1 MANYS
6 VMGQIQAMLH
16 RLRRVAIRGIA
27 VFALISFPLMP
38 ASAGQDDPA
47 LAGLFKLLRTST
59 EGIQAQILQ
68 NQIWVIWHQHD
79 DPDVSRLMDRGIRAM
94 HEADYPVALAAFDA
108 VTELDDQFAEG
119 WNKRATLYYL
129 MGDYDRSVL
138 DIQKTLELEPRHFG
152 ALSGLG
158 LINMALD
165 RKDAAIAAFEQTI
178 AVNPH
183 ATGARQNIE
192 MLREAQKRERI

>member
-1 MANYS
+1 
-6 VMGQIQAMLH
+6 
-16 RLRRVAIRGIA
+16 
-27 VFALISFPLMP
+27 
-38 ASAGQDDPA
+38 
-47 LAGLFKLLRTST
+47 
-59 EGIQAQILQ
+59 
-68 NQIWVIWHQHD
+68 
-79 DPDVSRLMDRGIRAM
+79 
-94 HEADYPVALAAFDA
+94 
-108 VTELDDQFAEG
+108 
-119 WNKRATLYYL
+119 KRATLYYL

-183 ATGARQNIE
+183 AAGARQNIE
-192 MLREAQKRERI
+192 LLREAQKRERI

>member
-1 MANYS
+1 M
-6 VMGQIQAMLH
+6 VIG
-16 RLRRVAIRGIA
+16 VIA
-27 VFALISFPLMP
+27 VSALASTSLMP
-38 ASAGQDDPA
+38 ANAGQDDPV

-68 NQIWVIWHQHD
+68 NQIWTIWHQHD
-79 DPDVSRLMDRGIRAM
+79 DPDVNRLMGRGIRAM

-108 VTELDDQFAEG
+108 VIELDVQFAEG

-138 DIQKTLELEPRHFG
+138 DIQKTLQLEPRHFG

-158 LINMALD
+158 MINMALD

>member
-1 MANYS
+1 M
-6 VMGQIQAMLH
+6 
-16 RLRRVAIRGIA
+16 IA
-27 VFALISFPLMP
+27 VTTFASASLMP
-38 ASAGQDDPA
+38 AQAGQDDPA

-68 NQIWVIWHQHD
+68 NQIWTIWHQHD
-79 DPDVSRLMDRGIRAM
+79 DPDVNRLMGRGIRAM

-108 VTELDDQFAEG
+108 VVELDDQFAEG

-183 ATGARQNIE
+183 AAGARQNIE
-192 MLREAQKRERI
+192 LLREAQKRERI

>member
-1 MANYS
+1 M
-6 VMGQIQAMLH
+6 QAVLD
-16 RLRRVAIRGIA
+16 RLRRMVIGVIA
-27 VFALISFPLMP
+27 VSALASASQMP
-38 ASAGQDDPA
+38 ANAGQDDPV

-68 NQIWVIWHQHD
+68 NQIWTIWHQHD
-79 DPDVSRLMDRGIRAM
+79 DPDVNRLMGRGIRAM

-108 VTELDDQFAEG
+108 VIELDVQFAEG

-138 DIQKTLELEPRHFG
+138 DIQKTLQLEPRHFG

-158 LINMALD
+158 MINMALD

>member
-1 MANYS
+1 M
-6 VMGQIQAMLH
+6 QAVLD
-16 RLRRVAIRGIA
+16 RLRRMVIGVIA
-27 VFALISFPLMP
+27 VSALASTSLMP
-38 ASAGQDDPA
+38 ANAGQDDPV

-68 NQIWVIWHQHD
+68 NQIWTIWHQHD
-79 DPDVSRLMDRGIRAM
+79 DPDVNRLMGRGIRAM

-108 VTELDDQFAEG
+108 VIELDVQFAEG

-138 DIQKTLELEPRHFG
+138 DIQKTLQLEPRHFG

-158 LINMALD
+158 MINMALD